1 MFLVMNFRFED
12 LPVFIPLPPEDLRF
26 FYYDVVKYGEK
37 EQLLECS
44 NEELVEFANEFG
56 IKLTPIQQQT
66 FSVNKYK
73 PAENEIIFTFIK
85 GRNKKEM
92 SYQNALFKHLRN
104 SFAHYRISYKNN
116 GEKFVLMEDGL
127 CGGYTMKGLVE
138 IEKLKSLVFK
148 LERYNE
154 EQLLNIK

>member
-1 MFLVMNFRFED
+1 MLFR
-12 LPVFIPLPPEDLRF
+12 
-26 FYYDVVKYGEK
+26 
-37 EQLLECS
+37 S
-44 NEELVEFANEFG
+44 
-56 IKLTPIQQQT
+56 
-66 FSVNKYK
+66 
-73 PAENEIIFTFIK
+73 
-85 GRNKKEM
+85 
-92 SYQNALFKHLRN
+92 LFKHLRN